1 MDTLTTI
8 EAVGTDNKDKPV
20 EDIKIERVAV
30 FVDPFQEAE
39 DQLKEMRDKEIE
51 KVIDPHPFH
60 FQPFISHVKSRII
73 NICFKSF
80 AHFISKIL
88 FFLKFSRN
96 LIYYPI
102 RSQMLIDCY

>member
-51 KVIDPHPFH
+51 KVIEPSS
-60 FQPFISHVKSRII
+60 ISCKNRII
-73 NICFKSF
+73 IFFFKICTFYF
-80 AHFISKIL
+80 
-88 FFLKFSRN
+88 
-96 LIYYPI
+96 
-102 RSQMLIDCY
+102 

>member
-51 KVIDPHPFH
+51 KVIEPSS
-60 FQPFISHVKSRII
+60 IS
-73 NICFKSF
+73 
-80 AHFISKIL
+80 
-88 FFLKFSRN
+88 FST
-96 LIYYPI
+96 LYQ
-102 RSQMLIDCY
+102 SCKK